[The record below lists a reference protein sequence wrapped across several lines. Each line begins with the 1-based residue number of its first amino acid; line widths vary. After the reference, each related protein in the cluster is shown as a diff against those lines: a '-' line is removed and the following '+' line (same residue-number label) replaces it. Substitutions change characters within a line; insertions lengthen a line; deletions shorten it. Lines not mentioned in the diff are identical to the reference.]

1 MDKTDLRN
9 KILYAY
15 LKSELDIKSVIKSFE
30 SFTEEEKEY
39 AESRMII
46 KIEDISEKE
55 KAITDV
61 FRLIG
66 EISVEDSFE
75 ESDDNKEKIQILN
88 DILIYIQG

>member
-1 MDKTDLRN
+1 
-9 KILYAY
+9 
-15 LKSELDIKSVIKSFE
+15 
-30 SFTEEEKEY
+30 
-39 AESRMII
+39 MII